1 MGHETDTTLI
11 DHAADR
17 RAPTPTAAA
26 EMAVP
31 VRMELLAWSAEQSAR
46 LTRATRARLDQRTQR
61 LSDLARALGRP
72 EALCQPARQRLDLW
86 ADRLPLALKVAA
98 TRKRSAF
105 HAVAGRMNA
114 GILTRFLGVER
125 TRLTDRAAR
134 LLPAFMRLLRDGATD
149 RQKARADL
157 AMREQRMTLA
167 MRTRLATQSD
177 RLAAL
182 DRTRQTLG
190 YVETLKRG
198 FAVVRADDRILT
210 SRATAAEAAGPLE
223 VEFHDGRLALG
234 AAPARTKPGR
244 TPDKPDQGS
253 LF

>member
-1 MGHETDTTLI
+1 
-11 DHAADR
+11 
-17 RAPTPTAAA
+17 
-26 EMAVP
+26 
-31 VRMELLAWSAEQSAR
+31 
-46 LTRATRARLDQRTQR
+46 
-61 LSDLARALGRP
+61 
-72 EALCQPARQRLDLW
+72 
-86 ADRLPLALKVAA
+86 
-98 TRKRSAF
+98 
-105 HAVAGRMNA
+105 
-114 GILTRFLGVER
+114 
-125 TRLTDRAAR
+125 
-134 LLPAFMRLLRDGATD
+134 
-149 RQKARADL
+149 
-157 AMREQRMTLA
+157 